1 MSSANCPGRF
11 RWGLTHPSV
20 HRHAFGARSLNLGLS
35 RALGRLD
42 NTRTIDAR
50 GHDSRVV
57 VHVGGAL
64 PVRVVPLFQSIVY
77 ASGSLVQLLNA
88 VAGPLPVVG
97 RVGKKPR
104 YDSLAVAHPG
114 APRLYRDRPVGQII
128 SGRALDTP
136 TASPSWH
143 ARAAICDVP
152 IGALCADPH
161 LVVDAHLL
169 SFPLNKPGQV
179 LQAGTKFFEPLEARS
194 G

>member
-88 VAGPLPVVG
+88 VAFRQVSWPHLSS
-97 RVGKKPR
+97 RM
-104 YDSLAVAHPG
+104 L
-114 APRLYRDRPVGQII
+114 APRSRDDCWPPLIAGLRPTCAGPPIALIQI
-128 SGRALDTP
+128 
-136 TASPSWH
+136 
-143 ARAAICDVP
+143 
-152 IGALCADPH
+152 DPH
-161 LVVDAHLL
+161 MTRLGPFDGHGGGVNLV
-169 SFPLNKPGQV
+169 P
-179 LQAGTKFFEPLEARS
+179 
-194 G
+194 